1 MPDYEAHLSSY
12 DHSHRVRLAEMK
24 KLARDPMAA
33 EKARKAEEKANK
45 GGGMISIK
53 LGGDEGVKKK
63 GGFKKGGFKSAFAPV
78 EGPGSGSGP
87 GSGDDKRQKSEEVK
101 PAKML
106 ADEDESDTDE
116 EGYEHY
122 DPMYPTD

>member
-78 EGPGSGSGP
+78 EGPGSGL
-87 GSGDDKRQKSEEVK
+87 GSGDDKIQMGEEFK

-106 ADEDESDTDE
+106 DEEGESDTEE

>member
-78 EGPGSGSGP
+78 EGLAFGP
-87 GSGDDKRQKSEEVK
+87 GYGDEKRQKSEEVK

-106 ADEDESDTDE
+106 GEEDESDTDE